1 MKPWHA
7 AVTALV
13 KSLWGHIPGGQKEP
27 TPSPPQQRVQEP
39 CQATGSTRGVLAPG
53 FTSAGE
59 GTEPFQSPFTS
70 WVLLTGVPPI
80 THPSTPRICTLTRR
94 EDNHLGQ
101 TKGQSHGKAA
111 APQSWLLSR
120 RAGPGRLLSSA
131 GGQRGRQKLRLLRMS
146 LLRMSLL
153 RADHRPLRP
162 AVPEHGFLSNSFSCS
177 HLIFLL

>member
-1 MKPWHA
+1 MGTHPW
-7 AVTALV
+7 
-13 KSLWGHIPGGQKEP
+13 
-27 TPSPPQQRVQEP
+27 
-39 CQATGSTRGVLAPG
+39 
-53 FTSAGE
+53 
-59 GTEPFQSPFTS
+59 GTEGAHAVPTTAEGSGAQPSHGEHPWGPGTRFHLCWGRDGAFPKPLS
-70 WVLLTGVPPI
+70 LLGAPHRGPPI
-80 THPSTPRICTLTRR
+80 THPSTPRFCALTRR

-111 APQSWLLSR
+111 APQIWLLSR

-131 GGQRGRQKLRLLRMS
+131 GGQRGRQKLRLLLVS

-162 AVPEHGFLSNSFSCS
+162 AVPEHGFLRNSFSCS

>member
-1 MKPWHA
+1 MGTHPWGTEGA
-7 AVTALV
+7 
-13 KSLWGHIPGGQKEP
+13 
-27 TPSPPQQRVQEP
+27 PPQRRVQEP
-39 CQATGSTRGVLAPG
+39 CQATGSTHGVLAPG

-59 GTEPFQSPFTS
+59 GTELFQSPFPT

-80 THPSTPRICTLTRR
+80 THPSTPRLCTLTRR

-111 APQSWLLSR
+111 APQIWLLSR

-146 LLRMSLL
+146 LLH
-153 RADHRPLRP
+153 ADHRPLRP
-162 AVPEHGFLSNSFSCS
+162 AVPEHGFLRNSFSCS